1 MISRKSL
8 NVGTTFQARQL
19 SDSLGIPLSYVLPV
33 KNYSE
38 ELELD
43 QNTDILLFMVLQQML
58 NYADS
63 FFENQITDNRD
74 EGTVHPRRVVT
85 ERNEPKVV

>member
-1 MISRKSL
+1 M
-8 NVGTTFQARQL
+8 
-19 SDSLGIPLSYVLPV
+19 SDFLGIPLSYVLPV

-43 QNTDILLFMVLQQML
+43 QNTDILLFMVLDQIL

-63 FFENQITDNRD
+63 YFENQIRD
-74 EGTVHPRRVVT
+74 DQDGSNGPELYRSIDPRRVVSQHD
-85 ERNEPKVV
+85 EPKIV